1 MSAIHCNKRST
12 AELAENNMAT
22 LLAEQ
27 VETVTYHFQ
36 GNAQKT
42 NHSLC
47 FTEFSI
53 AHPHPFFDMCVHNA
67 ILKRA
72 LDELCG
78 PHVS

>member
-1 MSAIHCNKRST
+1 MSAIHCNKRNT
-12 AELAENNMAT
+12 AELAENNMTT

-47 FTEFSI
+47 FTEFS
-53 AHPHPFFDMCVHNA
+53 NA
-67 ILKRA
+67 YL
-72 LDELCG
+72 
-78 PHVS
+78 P